1 MMNVLILFSSKT
13 TSPTHRLH
21 NGNTLFLGIFKQKQK
36 RTKQKQQTNKQT
48 NKHFHLYTQ
57 KCRTNYNQLS
67 KICFNNDQFVFI
79 QISVDIK
86 LSAVL
91 LEL

>member
-21 NGNTLFLGIFKQKQK
+21 NCNTFFGGIFKQKQK
-36 RTKQKQQTNKQT
+36 QTKKNPKNNNKQI

-79 QISVDIK
+79 QISVAIF
-86 LSAVL
+86 L
-91 LEL
+91 